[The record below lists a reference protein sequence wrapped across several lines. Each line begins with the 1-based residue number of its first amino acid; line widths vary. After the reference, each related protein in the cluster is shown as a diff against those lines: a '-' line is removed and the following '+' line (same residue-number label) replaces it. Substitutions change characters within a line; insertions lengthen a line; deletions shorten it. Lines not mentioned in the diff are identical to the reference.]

1 MLPSFMPLKGVGL
14 EPSYTKRAV
23 CLQRLGL
30 QSSSGTG
37 QGKGTGANQVAPTG
51 PSSGR
56 LWVLSLHCCLWL
68 HLAQKESP
76 GIWGRAEEG
85 WNTSSLGPLR
95 NRVWKVALWEL
106 RILKPFTWAS
116 VDPVRQGFEL
126 NLQLHTPTPVLS
138 ILKLKF

>member
-1 MLPSFMPLKGVGL
+1 MFHAFMLPSFMPLKGVGL
-14 EPSYTKRAV
+14 EPSYRKRAV

-51 PSSGR
+51 PSSGQ

-85 WNTSSLGPLR
+85 WNTSSLG
-95 NRVWKVALWEL
+95 E
-106 RILKPFTWAS
+106 
-116 VDPVRQGFEL
+116 QGVEGCSLGAEDFKTFYL
-126 NLQLHTPTPVLS
+126 GLS
-138 ILKLKF
+138 